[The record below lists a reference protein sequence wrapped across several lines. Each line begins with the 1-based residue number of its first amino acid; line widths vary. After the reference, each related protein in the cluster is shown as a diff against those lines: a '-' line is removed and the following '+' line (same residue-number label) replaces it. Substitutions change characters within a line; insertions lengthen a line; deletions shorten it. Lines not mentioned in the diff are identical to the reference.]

1 MDYFKIII
9 EGYAKENSRSVL
21 DKYFIR
27 KYNEAKEQFYSL
39 DEFFN
44 GCQEVINSFYSEMY
58 RRLFDRQNELHMII
72 NWKKKGMTGD
82 NDTPKEPSNLDLQVV
97 NELEQEVDEISR
109 YNFPVNLFGLT
120 KGTYTGNI
128 NENEVQ
134 FIEQSINLAKDRAIK
149 NLKTFHTANNSEKSK
164 NIAKSLSCMFFF
176 RIKTK
181 SKIVVKGKSM
191 TILEYNDDGII
202 TIENWGNLK
211 DTFYSQRINTEHA
224 RYTLNE
230 RIELEIG
237 ELDKLVPEKA
247 DYKVLKKRYANYL
260 ENKLNE
266 SKDTTIGKKAKETLI
281 KPTELKLFFNEDV
294 SNKLIGK
301 LKKEFKGY
309 INKDM
314 AILIYLLDK
323 VHGLITIHN
332 TSKGKTRKSF
342 VESLSGKQHKSI
354 QSINNHFQAVTEV
367 LKTIGENDSSYIE
380 IKNKLDKIV
389 SSC

>member
-1 MDYFKIII
+1 M
-9 EGYAKENSRSVL
+9 
-21 DKYFIR
+21 
-27 KYNEAKEQFYSL
+27 
-39 DEFFN
+39 
-44 GCQEVINSFYSEMY
+44 
-58 RRLFDRQNELHMII
+58 
-72 NWKKKGMTGD
+72 
-82 NDTPKEPSNLDLQVV
+82 
-97 NELEQEVDEISR
+97 
-109 YNFPVNLFGLT
+109 
-120 KGTYTGNI
+120 
-128 NENEVQ
+128 
-134 FIEQSINLAKDRAIK
+134 
-149 NLKTFHTANNSEKSK
+149 
-164 NIAKSLSCMFFF
+164 
-176 RIKTK
+176 
-181 SKIVVKGKSM
+181 
-191 TILEYNDDGII
+191 
-202 TIENWGNLK
+202 
-211 DTFYSQRINTEHA
+211 
-224 RYTLNE
+224 
-230 RIELEIG
+230 
-237 ELDKLVPEKA
+237 
-247 DYKVLKKRYANYL
+247 KKRYANYL

-266 SKDTTIGKKAKETLI
+266 SKDTTIGKKAKETLF